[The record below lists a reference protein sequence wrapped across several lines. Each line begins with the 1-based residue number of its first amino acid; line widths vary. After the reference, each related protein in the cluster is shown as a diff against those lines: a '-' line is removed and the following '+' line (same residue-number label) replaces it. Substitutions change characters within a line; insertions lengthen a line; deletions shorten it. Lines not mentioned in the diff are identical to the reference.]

1 MTKEQFRTLAFSQHE
16 GDLSTQ
22 RALLCQAFDE
32 LYDSTLKIGG
42 RGTAA
47 EIQALENVPH
57 GAVYTCITTGGDVNT
72 GDDAITLAAQDVV
85 RWDAPTGLWVLITD
99 VNA

>member
-1 MTKEQFRTLAFSQHE
+1 MTKSEFRTLVFRQHE

-32 LYDSTLKIGG
+32 MYDNTLKIGG
-42 RGTAA
+42 TGTAA
-47 EIQALENVPH
+47 QIKALENVPH
-57 GAVYTCITTGGDVNT
+57 GAVYTCITTGGAVNT

-85 RWDAPTGLWVLITD
+85 RWDEPTGLWVLITD